1 MPDTL
6 KILIVDDEEK
16 IRKLLA
22 YALRK
27 QDLDVTSA
35 GSGQEALA
43 LMVEKNIDILV
54 TDVRMPEMDGLELA
68 RRVRKQN
75 PNVQIIII
83 SAHSDI
89 DSALEALKVGAV
101 DFLRKPV
108 DPKVLLLA
116 INSSAE
122 KIRLQRELKEA
133 YDSLEQEKEF
143 LAVTLRSIGDGVI
156 ASDLEGRV
164 SMMNKVAA
172 ELTGWTSDEALGQ
185 PLSEVF
191 HIINEKTLKVC
202 ENPAAQALKTGL
214 IIGLANHTALVA
226 RDGSLRSIAD
236 SGAAIRDRDSKII
249 GSVLVFRDVTLA
261 NRIDNEL
268 AKTKKLDSIGVLAG
282 GIAHDFNNI
291 LTGIMG
297 NINISKGLIEPA
309 NEAYKYLSAA
319 EKASE
324 RASKL
329 TQQLLTF
336 SKGGEPILE
345 LASVFDVIDE
355 SANFTLSGANI
366 SCRIDRDND
375 LWAASIDRGQISQV
389 VQNIVLNAR
398 HAMPDGGTIHIL
410 CKNEVL
416 EEDNTVVPLLDP
428 GDYIRIDISD
438 EGVGIAE
445 GQIEKIFDPYFTT
458 KHEGSG
464 LGMAVTHSII
474 HKHAG
479 HISCQSSL
487 GEGTTFT
494 IYLPAVKDL
503 LVVIDDS
510 LEALSGS
517 GTILV
522 MDDEPMIREVTQS
535 MLEAGGYDVVQAVDG
550 EQALAVYRQ
559 AMNGGQAIKLVIMD
573 LTIPGGMGGRDTIT
587 KLLELDPQVC
597 ALVSSGYS
605 NDPVIANYQDYGF
618 KGFIIKPY
626 LSSDLLHAVGKVVAL
641 S

>member
-1 MPDTL
+1 MQDLL
-6 KILIVDDEEK
+6 KVMIVDDEEK
-16 IRKLLA
+16 IRNLLS
-22 YALRK
+22 YSLRK
-27 QDLDVTSA
+27 QALDVTSA
-35 GSGQEALA
+35 GSGHDALE
-43 LMVEKNIDILV
+43 LMGQQSIDILI
-54 TDVRMPEMDGLELA
+54 TDVRMPEMDGLDLA
-68 RRVRKQN
+68 RRVRKQY
-75 PNVQIIII
+75 PDVQIIII

-101 DFLRKPV
+101 DFLRKPL

-172 ELTGWTSDEALGQ
+172 ELTGWAADQALGQ
-185 PLSEVF
+185 PLSKVF
-191 HIINEKTLKVC
+191 HIINEQTQEVC

-214 IIGLANHTALVA
+214 IIGLANHTALIA
-226 RDGSLRSIAD
+226 RDGTLRSIAD

-261 NRIDNEL
+261 NRIDDEL

-297 NINISKGLIEPA
+297 NINISKGLIDPA
-309 NEAYKYLSAA
+309 SRAYKFLDAA

-345 LASVFDVIDE
+345 LASIFEVIQE

-375 LWAASIDRGQISQV
+375 LWAASIDKGQISQV

-398 HAMPDGGTIHIL
+398 HAMPEGGTIRIL
-410 CKNEVL
+410 CENVVL
-416 EEDNTVVPLLDP
+416 LEGSNVVPLLKS
-428 GDYIRIDISD
+428 GDYIRIDIED

-445 GQIEKIFDPYFTT
+445 NQIDKIFDPYFTT

-474 HKHAG
+474 HKHSG

-487 GEGTTFT
+487 GEGTKFT
-494 IYLPAVKDL
+494 IYLPAVKTAL
-503 LVVIDDS
+503 LVADDNRET
-510 LEALSGS
+510 LEGS

-522 MDDEPMIREVTQS
+522 MDDETMIREVTQS
-535 MLEAGGYDVVQAVDG
+535 MLEVGGYDVVHAVDG
-550 EQALAVYRQ
+550 DQALAVYGE
-559 AMNGGQAIKLVIMD
+559 AMKCGQAIKLVIMD
-573 LTIPGGMGGRDTIT
+573 LTIPGGMGGRDTIK
-587 KLLELDPQVC
+587 KLLDIDPQVC

-626 LSSDLLHAVGKVVAL
+626 LSSDLLRAVGKAISSL
-641 S
+641 